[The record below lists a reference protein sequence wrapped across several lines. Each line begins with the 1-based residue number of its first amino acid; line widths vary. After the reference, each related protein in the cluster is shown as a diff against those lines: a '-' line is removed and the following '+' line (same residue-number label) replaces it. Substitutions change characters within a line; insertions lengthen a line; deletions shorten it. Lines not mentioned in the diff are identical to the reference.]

1 MSDDDWDVDDVA
13 PAAAPAV
20 ALPPKV
26 SAKKW
31 ADEDADDKSDDDW
44 DKSDDE
50 TPEPK
55 AAAVPPP
62 KKKGTLKQKL
72 AEKERLAKEAKAKG
86 VSVDDDDLMDHLTE
100 QDRRRLAREKEQEA
114 DLAVASDLM
123 GGLDVGGSSD
133 NLKAVLNSRPSTKD
147 DFTKLSQQV
156 YAAILKKHET
166 NPLFSHFV
174 EQLAK
179 DACAPLTAVQT
190 RKVSSGLGV
199 LGNTKQ
205 QEERDSKGGKKKASA
220 KPKLGAATKTGG
232 RDDMEAYDD
241 VLADDDFM

>member
-1 MSDDDWDVDDVA
+1 MSDDDWDIDDVA

-20 ALPPKV
+20 TLPPKV
-26 SAKKW
+26 PAKKW
-31 ADEDADDKSDDDW
+31 ADEDAEDKGDDDW

-50 TPEPK
+50 KPK
-55 AAAVPPP
+55 PKTAAVAPP

-72 AEKERLAKEAKAKG
+72 AEKEALAKEAKAKG
-86 VSVDDDDLMDHLTE
+86 VSVDDDDLMDHMTE

-114 DLAVASDLM
+114 DLAVAADLM
-123 GGLDVGGSSD
+123 GGLDVGDSGD
-133 NLKAVLNSRPSTKD
+133 DLKAVLNARPSTKD
-147 DFTKLSQQV
+147 DFTTLSRQV

-179 DACAPLTAVQT
+179 DACGPLTAVQT
-190 RKVSSGLGV
+190 RKVSSGLSV

-205 QEERDSKGGKKKASA
+205 QEERDNKGGKKKASA
-220 KPKLGAATKTGG
+220 KPKLGAATKTGA